1 MLVNLADVNSDRI
14 ADPDSIIIARTAMY
28 SRKALYEEYFTENGS
43 VPTEQDLIEFA
54 MEFAECDLAC
64 DWGHICN
71 RDDLFV
77 LNLSE
82 ET

>member
-14 ADPDSIIIARTAMY
+14 SDPDSIIIARTAMY
-28 SRKALYEEYFTENGS
+28 SRKVLYEEYFTENGS
-43 VPTEQDLIEFA
+43 VPTEQELIEFA
-54 MEFAECDLAC
+54 MELAECDLAC

-71 RDDLFV
+71 RHDLFV